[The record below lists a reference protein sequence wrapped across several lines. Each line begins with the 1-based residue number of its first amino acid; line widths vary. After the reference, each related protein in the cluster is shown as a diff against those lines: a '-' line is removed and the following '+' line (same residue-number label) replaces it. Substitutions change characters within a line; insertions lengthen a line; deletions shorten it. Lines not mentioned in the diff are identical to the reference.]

1 MSCVFCE
8 IIAGR
13 APASIVYADEHILA
27 FLDIRPVRP
36 GQLLIIPRRHID
48 HFCDLPDELSIRIL
62 LLGQRVSR
70 VMRRMLSAK
79 RVGMIVHGFGVPHA
93 HLVVLPLEHAPDITS
108 AANAYIDDGKVRF
121 SWERVPLADRAELDA
136 MAKRLEEGLG
146 VNPGTL

>member
-1 MSCVFCE
+1 VSCVFCE
-8 IIAGR
+8 IIAER
-13 APASIVYADEHILA
+13 APASIVYADDHIVA

-70 VMRRMLSAK
+70 VLRRILSPK

-93 HLVVLPLEHAPDITS
+93 HLVVLPLEHATDITS
-108 AANAYIDDGKVRF
+108 SANAFIDDGKVRF
-121 SWERVPLADRAELDA
+121 SWDRVPLADRTELDA
-136 MAKRLEEGLG
+136 MAKWLEEGLG
-146 VNPGTL
+146 V

>member
-13 APASIVYADEHILA
+13 APASIVYADDHIVA
-27 FLDIRPVRP
+27 FLDIRPVRS

-48 HFCDLPDELSIRIL
+48 HFSDLPDELSIRIL

-70 VMRRMLSAK
+70 VMRRMLSPK

-93 HLVVLPLEHAPDITS
+93 HLVVLPLEQASDITS
-108 AANAYIDDGKVRF
+108 AANAFIDDGKVRF
-121 SWERVPLADRAELDA
+121 SWDRVPLAERAELDA

-146 VNPGTL
+146 V